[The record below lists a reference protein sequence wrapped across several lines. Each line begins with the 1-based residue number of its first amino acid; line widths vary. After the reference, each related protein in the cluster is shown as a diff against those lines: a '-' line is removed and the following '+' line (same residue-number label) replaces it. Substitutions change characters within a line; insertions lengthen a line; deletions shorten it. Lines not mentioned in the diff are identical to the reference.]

1 MGRWSGKHVIG
12 LTGNIATG
20 KSVVRQMLQHLGA
33 YTIDADSL
41 THRAMAPG
49 APAYKP
55 IIETFGQFI
64 LDAEKNIDRVLLG
77 NIVFSRPD
85 ALAKLEAIVHPV
97 VGQAV
102 ATLVSRAPQRVVVIE
117 AIKLLEGDLANAVDE
132 IWVVDATPETQFKR
146 LTGPRKMS
154 EADAKQR
161 IAAQGAQADKLKRA
175 SVVIRN
181 DGNVEETWK
190 QVQANWLVIQK
201 KLGEPTEAPAAPAA
215 PATPP
220 AAPPAAPA
228 QRPAAPPTAAAP
240 AAAPQV
246 TPAAP
251 PPAAASSVK
260 VTVRRGMPSN
270 AEQIAQFI
278 SAAGGKTVSR
288 MDIMMSFGQKS
299 YLLAFDQTERVLA
312 VLGWQVENLI
322 TRVDEFYIAAD
333 APVPPVIEGLVV
345 AIEAASKDLQSE
357 VAYIFLTPTTNA
369 DTVQSFVRNGYEAT
383 SIEQIKIP
391 AWREAVQEILS
402 ENKGAHILNKRLRED
417 RVLKP
422 I

>member
-1 MGRWSGKHVIG
+1 MGRWAGKHVIG

-64 LDAEKNIDRVLLG
+64 LDAEKNIDRTLLG

-117 AIKLLEGDLANAVDE
+117 AIKLLEGDLASAVDE

-190 QVQANWLVIQK
+190 QVQINWLNIQK
-201 KLGEPTEAPAAPAA
+201 KLGAPVESPAAPAV
-215 PATPP
+215 P
-220 AAPPAAPA
+220 AAPPAAPQ
-228 QRPAAPPTAAAP
+228 QRPAAPPPTAAAP
-240 AAAPQV
+240 AAPQAAPQSAA
-246 TPAAP
+246 PAAP
-251 PPAAASSVK
+251 AAPSSVK

-278 SAAGGKTVSR
+278 SAAGGKAVSR

-322 TRVDEFYIAAD
+322 TRVDEFYIAPD
-333 APVPPVIEGLVV
+333 APVMPVIEGLVA

-357 VAYIFLTPTTNA
+357 VAYIFLASATAA
-369 DTVQSFVRNGYEAT
+369 DTVQAFVKYGYEAT